1 MLHTILLSLLP
12 MFFVLGLGFYA
23 GKRQRVDNVHI
34 ESLNSLLM
42 RFALPCSLFLTTANA
57 SLGTLH
63 QQLPLFAMLV
73 LSMLLLFA
81 LSYGLERLL
90 WRQNPPLAAMQAC
103 TVALPNYAAVGMPL
117 LATVISPA
125 ESLAVAVAIIAGS
138 VVISPLTLFLLQ
150 GKPATGTA
158 SDRLPLLTALLNIL
172 RNPVVLAPLLGT
184 LLAMLQWPLP
194 DYLRAAFSMMG
205 LAVGGVALFVTGLL
219 VSAQPFQLDR
229 HVLISG
235 LLKNVVHPVLVY
247 LLALWLAIPREV
259 TQALVLLAAI
269 PSGFFGI
276 LFGVSLRLPYALSGA
291 TLLCSTVLGIPTL
304 VLTIALLPAL

>member
-12 MFFVLGLGFYA
+12 MFFVLSLGFYA
-23 GKRQRVDNVHI
+23 GKRQRVDNVHV

-57 SLGTLH
+57 SLGSLH
-63 QQLPLFAMLV
+63 QQLPLFALLV
-73 LSMLLLFA
+73 LSMLLLFG
-81 LSYGLERLL
+81 LSYALERLL
-90 WRQNPPLAAMQAC
+90 WRQKPPLAAMQAC
-103 TVALPNYAAVGMPL
+103 TVALPNYAAVGLPL
-117 LATVISPA
+117 LATVMSPA

-150 GKPATGTA
+150 GKPASAAA
-158 SDRLPLLTALLNIL
+158 SDHLPLLRTLLNIL
-172 RNPVVLAPLLGT
+172 RNPVVLAPLLGS
-184 LLAMLQWPLP
+184 LLAVLQWPLP

-219 VSAQPFQLDR
+219 VSAQPFRLDW
-229 HVLISG
+229 HIVLG
-235 LLKNVVHPVLVY
+235 ALLKNILHPALVY
-247 LLALWLAIPREV
+247 GLALWLALPREL